1 MSFTSLRVLV
11 LEDHLF
17 QRSVAVNLLK
27 QLGCGE
33 VLEASNGT
41 EALAVLQ
48 GADSVDVVVCDLQM
62 EGMDGL
68 EFIQRISATG
78 QVGAIIVS
86 SGLPGD
92 VRRAVSQMGA
102 LLGVNMLG
110 DTGKPLQA
118 ETLQLLL
125 ERALST
131 HCALP
136 QPLPS
141 LGQADEQQVRRAILD
156 QQLQAYYQPKFD
168 LHSGTVLGVEV
179 LARWNHPYQGVLSP
193 AVFLPA
199 MERSGLMDELLFC
212 LMQQAL
218 ALQGE
223 ALSQGLALDLAFNL
237 QAAQLAEVELTAH
250 IKTILAIHQTPCASV
265 TFELTESGLLE
276 VPAVSLENL
285 VRLRMMG
292 CRLSIDDFGA
302 GFSSLQRLCQ
312 LPFNEI
318 KLDAE
323 FVRGLL
329 HEPRC
334 RAVIGS
340 TLALG
345 QTLGMSVVIE
355 GIETAEQHQA
365 LLALGCTQGQGYWH
379 ARPMNGVDLLRW
391 LQRSAGR
398 PVSNNLAGGHQ

>member
-1 MSFTSLRVLV
+1 MPFLSLRVLV

-48 GADSVDVVVCDLQM
+48 GAGSVDVVVCDLQM
-62 EGMDGL
+62 DGMDGL

-110 DTGKPLQA
+110 DIGKPLQI
-118 ETLQLLL
+118 ETLQPLL
-125 ERALST
+125 ERVLSNRYAAT
-131 HCALP
+131 
-136 QPLPS
+136 QPPPS
-141 LGQADEQQVRRAILD
+141 LELADEQQVRRAILE
-156 QQLQAYYQPKFD
+156 QQLEAYYQPKFD
-168 LHSGTVLGVEV
+168 LRSGAVLGVEV
-179 LARWNHPYQGVLSP
+179 LARWNHPLQGVLSP
-193 AVFLPA
+193 AIFLPT
-199 MERSGLMDELLFC
+199 MERCGLMDELLFC
-212 LMQQAL
+212 QMHQAL
-218 ALQGE
+218 TLRSQALTQGIT
-223 ALSQGLALDLAFNL
+223 LNLAFNL
-237 QAAQLAEVELTAH
+237 QAAQLADVELTAH
-250 IKTILAIHQTPCASV
+250 IKRILATHQAPGSSV

-334 RAVIGS
+334 GAVIGS

-355 GIETAEQHQA
+355 GIETAEQRQA

-379 ARPMNGVDLLRW
+379 ARPMNGADLLCW
-391 LQRSAGR
+391 LQRSAERSASTSFVGSR
-398 PVSNNLAGGHQ
+398 P

>member
-1 MSFTSLRVLV
+1 MTFLPLRVLV

-17 QRSVAVNLLK
+17 QRSMAVSLLR
-27 QLGCGE
+27 QLGCRE
-33 VLEASNGT
+33 VLEASNGS

-48 GADSVDVVVCDLQM
+48 RVGYVDVVVCDLQM

-68 EFIQRISATG
+68 AFIQSISAAG
-78 QVGAIIVS
+78 QVGAIIIS

-92 VRRAVSQMGA
+92 VRLAVRQMGE

-110 DTGKPLQA
+110 DVGKPLLKQ
-118 ETLQLLL
+118 TLQPLL
-125 ERALST
+125 ELALREGPVPGEPAT
-131 HCALP
+131 
-136 QPLPS
+136 
-141 LGQADEQQVRRAILD
+141 GQDIATERQMRSAITD
-156 QQLQAYYQPKFD
+156 QQLEAYYQPKFD
-168 LHSGTVLGVEV
+168 LQTGALQGVEV
-179 LARWNHPYQGVLSP
+179 LARWNHPFKGVLSP
-193 AVFLPA
+193 GVFLPA
-199 MERSGLMDELLFC
+199 IERAGLMDALLLA

-218 ALQGE
+218 TLQRQVKGMGG
-223 ALSQGLALDLAFNL
+223 SLDLAFNL
-237 QAAQLAEVELTAH
+237 QAGQLADAGLTLL
-250 IKTILAIHQTPCASV
+250 IKDILSAYQALGFGI

-318 KLDAE
+318 KLDGE

-345 QTLGMSVVIE
+345 KTLGMSVVVE
-355 GIETAEQHQA
+355 GIETHEQHRA
-365 LLALGCTQGQGYWH
+365 LLELGCSQGQGYWY
-379 ARPMNGVDLLRW
+379 ARPMKGADLLHW
-391 LQRSAGR
+391 LQRGAPCGQFKGDD
-398 PVSNNLAGGHQ
+398 L

>member
-1 MSFTSLRVLV
+1 MTVLPLRVLV

-17 QRSVAVNLLK
+17 QRSMAVSLLK
-27 QLGCGE
+27 QLGCRE
-33 VLEASNGT
+33 VLEASNGS

-48 GADSVDVVVCDLQM
+48 RVGYMDVVVCDLQM

-68 EFIQRISATG
+68 AFIQRISAAG
-78 QVGAIIVS
+78 QVGAFIIS

-92 VRRAVSQMGA
+92 VRLAVRQMGE

-110 DTGKPLQA
+110 DVGKPLLKQ
-118 ETLQLLL
+118 TLQPLL
-125 ERALST
+125 ELALREGPVPGEPAT
-131 HCALP
+131 
-136 QPLPS
+136 
-141 LGQADEQQVRRAILD
+141 GQDIATERQMRSAITD
-156 QQLQAYYQPKFD
+156 QQLEAYYQPKFD
-168 LHSGTVLGVEV
+168 LQTGALQGVEV
-179 LARWNHPYQGVLSP
+179 LARWNHPFKGVLSP
-193 AVFLPA
+193 GLFLPA
-199 MERSGLMDELLFC
+199 IERAGLMDALLLA

-218 ALQGE
+218 TLQRQVKGMGV
-223 ALSQGLALDLAFNL
+223 SLDLAFNL
-237 QAAQLAEVELTAH
+237 QAGQLADAGLTVL
-250 IKTILAIHQTPCASV
+250 IKDILSAYQALGFGI

-318 KLDAE
+318 KLDGE

-345 QTLGMSVVIE
+345 KTLGMSVVVE
-355 GIETAEQHQA
+355 GIETHEQYRA
-365 LLALGCTQGQGYWH
+365 LLDLGCSQGQGYWY
-379 ARPMNGVDLLRW
+379 ARPMKGADLLHW
-391 LQRSAGR
+391 LQRGAPWGQ
-398 PVSNNLAGGHQ
+398 SNGDHL

>member
-1 MSFTSLRVLV
+1 MSFLSLRVLV

-48 GADSVDVVVCDLQM
+48 GAGYVDVVVCDLQM
-62 EGMDGL
+62 DGMDGL

-86 SGLPGD
+86 SGLPWD

-110 DTGKPLQA
+110 DTGKPLQI
-118 ETLQLLL
+118 ETLQPLL

-131 HCALP
+131 LCVVP
-136 QPLPS
+136 QAPPS
-141 LGQADEQQVRRAILD
+141 LELADERQVRHAIKA
-156 QQLQAYYQPKFD
+156 QQLEAYYQPKFD
-168 LHSGTVLGVEV
+168 LRSGAVVGVEV
-179 LARWNHPYQGVLSP
+179 LARWNHPFQGVLPP

-199 MERSGLMDELLFC
+199 MERYRLMDELLFC

-218 ALQGE
+218 ALQLQ
-223 ALSQGLALDLAFNL
+223 AWNQGLALDLAFNL
-237 QAAQLAEVELTAH
+237 HAAQLAEVELTAH
-250 IKTILAIHQTPCASV
+250 IKRILAIHQTPGGSV

-276 VPAVSLENL
+276 VPAVALENL

-345 QTLGMSVVIE
+345 RTLGMSVVVE
-355 GIETAEQHQA
+355 GIETAEQQQA
-365 LLALGCTQGQGYWH
+365 LLALGATQGQGYWH
-379 ARPMNGVDLLRW
+379 ARPMNDADLLHW
-391 LQRSAGR
+391 LQRDALRSR
-398 PVSNNLAGGHQ
+398 SSLLAGTR

>member
-1 MSFTSLRVLV
+1 MTVLPLRVLV

-17 QRSVAVNLLK
+17 QRSMAVSLLK
-27 QLGCGE
+27 QLGCRE
-33 VLEASNGT
+33 VLEASNGS

-48 GADSVDVVVCDLQM
+48 RVGYMDVVVCDLQM

-68 EFIQRISATG
+68 AFIQRISAAR
-78 QVGAIIVS
+78 QVGAIIIS

-92 VRRAVSQMGA
+92 VRLAVRQMGE

-110 DTGKPLQA
+110 DVGKPLLKQ
-118 ETLQLLL
+118 TLQPLL
-125 ERALST
+125 ELALKEGPVSGEPAT
-131 HCALP
+131 
-136 QPLPS
+136 
-141 LGQADEQQVRRAILD
+141 GQDIATERQMRSAITD
-156 QQLQAYYQPKFD
+156 QQLEAYYQPKFD
-168 LHSGTVLGVEV
+168 LQTGALQGVEV
-179 LARWNHPYQGVLSP
+179 LARWNHPFKGVLSP
-193 AVFLPA
+193 GVFLPA
-199 MERSGLMDELLFC
+199 IERAGLMDALLLA

-218 ALQGE
+218 TLQRQVKGMGV
-223 ALSQGLALDLAFNL
+223 SLDLAFNL
-237 QAAQLAEVELTAH
+237 QAGQLADAGLTVL
-250 IKTILAIHQTPCASV
+250 IKDILSAYQALGFGI

-318 KLDAE
+318 KLDGE

-345 QTLGMSVVIE
+345 KTLGMSVVVE
-355 GIETAEQHQA
+355 GIETHEQHRA
-365 LLALGCTQGQGYWH
+365 LLELGCSQGQGYWY
-379 ARPMNGVDLLRW
+379 ARPMKGADLLHW
-391 LQRSAGR
+391 LQRGAPCGQFKGDD
-398 PVSNNLAGGHQ
+398 L

>member
-1 MSFTSLRVLV
+1 MSFLPLRVLV

-17 QRSVAVNLLK
+17 QRSVAVSLLK

-33 VLEASNGT
+33 VLEAANGD
-41 EALAVLQ
+41 EALVALHRA
-48 GADSVDVVVCDLQM
+48 GRVDVVVCDLQM
-62 EGMDGL
+62 DGMDGL

-86 SGLPGD
+86 SGLPWD
-92 VRRAVSQMGA
+92 VRRAVRQMGA

-110 DTGKPLQA
+110 DIGKPLQA
-118 ETLQLLL
+118 EALQPLL
-125 ERALST
+125 ELALSQR
-131 HCALP
+131 P
-136 QPLPS
+136 VVPDVQSPLDI
-141 LGQADEQQVRRAILD
+141 ADEPQVRQAILD
-156 QQLQAYYQPKFD
+156 QQLEAWYQPKFD
-168 LHSGTVLGVEV
+168 LQTGAVLGVEV
-179 LARWNHPYQGVLSP
+179 LARWNHPFKGVQSP

-199 MERSGLMDELLFC
+199 MEKAGLMDELLFA
-212 LMQQAL
+212 LMR
-218 ALQGE
+218 
-223 ALSQGLALDLAFNL
+223 QGLSLQRQAKGQGLSLDLAFNL
-237 QAAQLAEVELTAH
+237 HAAQLADAGLTAH
-250 IKTILAIHQTPCASV
+250 IKGLLSAYQAPCAGI

-285 VRLRMMG
+285 VRLRMLG

-323 FVRGLL
+323 FVRGLA

-345 QTLGMSVVIE
+345 KTLDMSVVVE
-355 GIETAEQHQA
+355 GIETAEQHQQ
-365 LLALGCTQGQGYWH
+365 LLELGCTQGQGYWH
-379 ARPMNGVDLLRW
+379 ARPMQGADLLRL
-391 LQRSAGR
+391 LQGNAQLRRWSQ
-398 PVSNNLAGGHQ
+398 P

>member
-1 MSFTSLRVLV
+1 MTVLPLRVLV

-17 QRSVAVNLLK
+17 QRSMAVSLLR
-27 QLGCGE
+27 QLGCRE

-48 GADSVDVVVCDLQM
+48 RVGYMDVVVCDLQM

-68 EFIQRISATG
+68 AFIQSISAAG
-78 QVGAIIVS
+78 QVGAIIIS

-92 VRRAVSQMGA
+92 VRLAVRQMGE

-110 DTGKPLQA
+110 DVGKPLLKQ
-118 ETLQLLL
+118 TLQPLL
-125 ERALST
+125 ELALREGPVPGEPARGQDIATERQMRSALS
-131 HCALP
+131 
-136 QPLPS
+136 
-141 LGQADEQQVRRAILD
+141 D
-156 QQLQAYYQPKFD
+156 QQLEAYYQPKFD
-168 LHSGTVLGVEV
+168 LQTGALQGVEV
-179 LARWNHPYQGVLSP
+179 LARWNHPFKGVLSP
-193 AVFLPA
+193 GVFLPA
-199 MERSGLMDELLFC
+199 IERAGLMDALLLA

-218 ALQGE
+218 TLQRQVKGM
-223 ALSQGLALDLAFNL
+223 GVNLDLAFNL
-237 QAAQLAEVELTAH
+237 QAGQLADAGLTVL
-250 IKTILAIHQTPCASV
+250 IKDILSAYQALGFGI

-318 KLDAE
+318 KLDGE

-345 QTLGMSVVIE
+345 KTLGMSVVVE
-355 GIETAEQHQA
+355 GIETLEQHRA
-365 LLALGCTQGQGYWH
+365 LLDLGCSQGQGYWY
-379 ARPMNGVDLLRW
+379 ARPMKGVDLLHW
-391 LQRSAGR
+391 LRRGAPCGQF
-398 PVSNNLAGGHQ
+398 NGGHRDQ

>member
-33 VLEASNGT
+33 VLEAGNGT

-48 GADSVDVVVCDLQM
+48 GAGSVDVVVCDLQM

-110 DTGKPLQA
+110 DTGKPLQV

-131 HCALP
+131 RRRTP
-136 QPLPS
+136 QPSSS
-141 LGQADEQQVRRAILD
+141 LELADEQQVRRALLE

-168 LHSGTVLGVEV
+168 LHSGAVLGVEV
-179 LARWNHPYQGVLSP
+179 LARWNHPFQGVLSP

-199 MERSGLMDELLFC
+199 MERSGLMDDLLFC

-218 ALQGE
+218 VLQGQ

-237 QAAQLAEVELTAH
+237 HAAQLADVELTAR
-250 IKTILAIHQTPCASV
+250 IKTLLATHQTPCASV

-312 LPFNEI
+312 LPFTEI

-355 GIETAEQHQA
+355 GIETTEQHQA

-398 PVSNNLAGGHQ
+398 PVSSNLAGAHR

>member
-1 MSFTSLRVLV
+1 MSFLSLRVLV

-33 VLEASNGT
+33 VLEASNGS

-48 GADSVDVVVCDLQM
+48 GAGSVDVVMCDLQM
-62 EGMDGL
+62 DGMDGL

-86 SGLPGD
+86 SGLPWD
-92 VRRAVSQMGA
+92 VRRAVSHMGA

-110 DTGKPLQA
+110 DTGKPLQM
-118 ETLQLLL
+118 ETLQPLL

-131 HCALP
+131 RCAVP

-141 LGQADEQQVRRAILD
+141 LELADEQQVRLAICD
-156 QQLQAYYQPKFD
+156 HQLEAYYQPKFD
-168 LHSGTVLGVEV
+168 LRTGAVVGVEV
-179 LARWNHPYQGVLSP
+179 LARWNHPLQGVLSP

-199 MERSGLMDELLFC
+199 MERGGLMDELLFC

-218 ALQGE
+218 ALRWQALNQGII
-223 ALSQGLALDLAFNL
+223 LDLAFNL

-250 IKTILAIHQTPCASV
+250 IKRILAAHQTPGASV

-345 QTLGMSVVIE
+345 KTLGMSVVIE
-355 GIETAEQHQA
+355 GIETAEQRQA

-379 ARPMNGVDLLRW
+379 ARPMNGADLLRW
-391 LQRSAGR
+391 LQRSAE
-398 PVSNNLAGGHQ
+398 PPPSTTLAGSQP

>member
-1 MSFTSLRVLV
+1 MTFLPIRVLV

-17 QRSVAVNLLK
+17 QRSMAVSLLK
-27 QLGCGE
+27 QLGCQE
-33 VLEASNGT
+33 VLQASSGS

-48 GADSVDVVVCDLQM
+48 CAGYVDVVVCDLQM
-62 EGMDGL
+62 DGMDGL
-68 EFIQRISATG
+68 EFIQRISAAG

-92 VRRAVSQMGA
+92 VRLAVRQMGA

-110 DTGKPLQA
+110 DVGKPLLK
-118 ETLQLLL
+118 ETLQPLL
-125 ERALST
+125 ELALRQGPVPGEPAT
-131 HCALP
+131 GLDT
-136 QPLPS
+136 
-141 LGQADEQQVRRAILD
+141 ADEQQMRNAMAD
-156 QQLQAYYQPKFD
+156 QQLEAYYQPKFD
-168 LHSGTVLGVEV
+168 LQTGALQGVEV
-179 LARWNHPYQGVLSP
+179 LARWNHPFKGVLSP

-199 MERSGLMDELLFC
+199 IERAGLMDALLLA
-212 LMQQAL
+212 LMRQAL
-218 ALQGE
+218 TLQRQVKGMGVN
-223 ALSQGLALDLAFNL
+223 LGLAFNL
-237 QAAQLAEVELTAH
+237 QAGQLADAGLIVL
-250 IKTILAIHQTPCASV
+250 IKDVLADFQALGFGI

-329 HEPRC
+329 QEPRC

-345 QTLGMSVVIE
+345 KTLGMSVVVE
-355 GIETAEQHQA
+355 GIETLEQHQA
-365 LLALGCTQGQGYWH
+365 LLQLGCTLGQGYWF
-379 ARPMNGVDLLRW
+379 ARPMKGDDLLRW
-391 LQRSAGR
+391 LQRNAPS
-398 PVSNNLAGGHQ
+398 SQFNGGDL

>member
-27 QLGCGE
+27 QLGCGD
-33 VLEASNGT
+33 VLEAGNGT

-48 GADSVDVVVCDLQM
+48 GAGSVDVVVCDLQM

-131 HCALP
+131 RRTTPRPAPILE
-136 QPLPS
+136 L
-141 LGQADEQQVRRAILD
+141 ADEQQVRRAFLD

-168 LHSGTVLGVEV
+168 LHSGAVLGVEV
-179 LARWNHPYQGVLSP
+179 LARWNHPFQGVLSP

-199 MERSGLMDELLFC
+199 MERSGLMDDLLFC

-218 ALQGE
+218 VLQGQ
-223 ALSQGLALDLAFNL
+223 ALSQGLALGLAFNL

-250 IKTILAIHQTPCASV
+250 IKTILATHQAPCASV

-398 PVSNNLAGGHQ
+398 PVSSTLVGGY